1 MPDITVEKRSLS
13 SIFDQ
18 QTYQLDFYQRG
29 YQWKTQQVTD
39 LLEDLTTQFENSYSK
54 EPKHLMEYD
63 NYFLGCYIVDRH
75 RENSVFIVDGQ
86 QRLTTLT
93 LLFIYLHNI
102 KANTNIPLN
111 RYVYSYD
118 ANIGSETYV
127 FQTEERAR
135 TFKYL
140 LSAEDSSEQIKN
152 NLTTNYALIK
162 KFFEHKKYSEHK
174 IMWFVNWVTNNV
186 KMVEIDAGSN
196 AYNIFITMN
205 DRGLELVADELL
217 KGHIFSKIKQDRQ
230 AKIAELWDETVA
242 LLHNYEE
249 KSNNRKLRTDTLKT
263 PLSQFI
269 IDWLTSQYAQTS
281 KDVSAIAAFGNGKG
295 FHKWIIE
302 NANKIDLTTSDDY
315 ENFVNKMNWYAK
327 QYIKINKAT
336 IFSKETE
343 NVYYAHTTGLTHL
356 RKILL
361 SSLQFGISEEEI
373 IQKLNWTAKIIDIWI
388 GSWKWNGLPTE
399 AHPTSDIALQ
409 LMILMRQ
416 NNQEQARLLIE
427 DNTVLYPSE
436 LIIPPKGKKGVQAKK
451 HNIRWILARLT
462 SYVET
467 IQNPS
472 AHSPYED
479 FMNTQLY
486 HIEHIIPASSQ
497 ENFYDKEDTEREL
510 KFENTKNRLGNLILL
525 RGKENSSLQDKPF
538 PEKLPT
544 YSANN
549 KLAGMLDSRNY
560 SDGTLTNWTSLRK
573 LNNEKLDNFIKPYQN
588 YGLSEIQ
595 EREKLY
601 LKIANLIWDIKN

>member
-54 EPKHLMEYD
+54 EPKNLMEYD